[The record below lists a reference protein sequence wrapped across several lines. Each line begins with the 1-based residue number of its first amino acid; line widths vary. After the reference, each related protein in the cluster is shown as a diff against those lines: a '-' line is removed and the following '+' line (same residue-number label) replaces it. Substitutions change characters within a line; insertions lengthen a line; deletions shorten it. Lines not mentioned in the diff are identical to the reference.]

1 MTINLYLALSLTIV
15 LMVVLPTT
23 LFITLK
29 NKPKTLKICAGIM
42 FFVYLIFLFIGTTG
56 SISLNGPKLSIA
68 LNYNKEWFSLDFAW
82 FEISKTNTLINLFL
96 LFPIGFVVY
105 TFTNKKQFLK
115 TILFS
120 LLLSIIIELYQW
132 VLPIHRNTELS
143 DIIFNT
149 ISGVISAIYLEV
161 LTKLTDK
168 KDKL

>member
-15 LMVVLPTT
+15 LMAVLPTI

-29 NKPKTLKICAGIM
+29 NKPKTLKICASVL
-42 FFVYLIFLFIGTTG
+42 FFIYLIFLFIGTTG
-56 SISLNGPKLSIA
+56 SISLSGSKLSIS
-68 LNYNKEWFSLDFAW
+68 LNFNKEWFSLDFAW

-105 TFTNKKQFLK
+105 TFTDKKQFLK

-120 LLLSIIIELYQW
+120 FLLSIIIELYQW
-132 VLPIHRNTELS
+132 VLPIHRNTEVS
-143 DIIFNT
+143 DVIFNT
-149 ISGVISAIYLEV
+149 ISGVISAVYLEI